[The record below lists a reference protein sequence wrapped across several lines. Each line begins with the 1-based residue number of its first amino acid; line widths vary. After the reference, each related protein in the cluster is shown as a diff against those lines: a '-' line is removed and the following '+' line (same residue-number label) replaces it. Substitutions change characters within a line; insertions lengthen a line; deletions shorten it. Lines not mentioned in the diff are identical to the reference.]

1 MSISTEYLKIKDIE
15 IPISIK
21 SYKNSKSIKIYFKG
35 NQLTVTKPTRLSM
48 KKLMETLKENEEDIY
63 KKYKKISSSEI
74 STIKQWRTGEEIYYK
89 GDNFLINRKYTDKL
103 RISINIEENERQ
115 LIIFVPQ
122 NADEQAIK
130 INVDKAIK
138 QIFKRNTG
146 MLIANRLPYWSK
158 ITGFEYSQVKI
169 RDATTRYGS
178 CMPSKKSLYF
188 SSRLIMLPEYVVDA
202 IIVHE
207 LCHMRYK
214 NHNREFYDL
223 VSRYITNYKDIDK
236 WLKMNGKNIMF

>member
-1 MSISTEYLKIKDIE
+1 MAVVEYIKIKDIE

-35 NQLTVTKPTRLSM
+35 NVLTITKPTRLSM
-48 KKLMETLKENEEDIY
+48 KKLIETLKENEEDIY

-74 STIKQWRTGEEIYYK
+74 SSIKQWQTGEEIYYK
-89 GDNFLINRKYTDKL
+89 GNNFSINRKYTDKL

-115 LIIFVPQ
+115 LIISVPQ
-122 NADEQAIK
+122 NIDEQAIK

-138 QIFKRNTG
+138 QIFKKNTEI
-146 MLIANRLPYWSK
+146 LIAKRLPYWSK
-158 ITGFEYSQVKI
+158 ITEFEYNEVKV

-178 CMPSKKSLYF
+178 CMPSKKNLYF
-188 SSRLIMLPEYVVDA
+188 SSRLIMLPEHVIDA

-207 LCHMRYK
+207 LCHMKYK
-214 NHNREFYDL
+214 NHNKEFYEL
-223 VSRYITNYKDIDK
+223 VSQYIPNYKEIDK
-236 WLKMNGKNIMF
+236 WLKINGKKIMF

>member
-1 MSISTEYLKIKDIE
+1 MPVLQYIKIKDIE

-89 GDNFLINRKYTDKL
+89 GDNFSINRKYTDKL

-115 LIIFVPQ
+115 LIISVPQ
-122 NADEQAIK
+122 NVDEQAIK

-138 QIFKRNTG
+138 QIFKRNTEI
-146 MLIANRLPYWSK
+146 LIANRLPYWSE

-178 CMPSKKSLYF
+178 CMPSKKNLYF